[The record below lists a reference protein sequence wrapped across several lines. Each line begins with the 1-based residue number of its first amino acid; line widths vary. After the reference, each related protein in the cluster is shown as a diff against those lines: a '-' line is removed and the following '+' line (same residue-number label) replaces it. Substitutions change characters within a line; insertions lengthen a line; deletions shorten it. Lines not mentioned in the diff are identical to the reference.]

1 MADCR
6 ISNLNIS
13 AHKSEIQRHSISER
27 HTNLSKQISTNKLS
41 VLEIISKNT
50 SNLNVK
56 RAELAENNLPFS
68 LMDKLIPPCKNIF
81 KDSKV
86 AAAKELR
93 LEDSRR

>member
-1 MADCR
+1 MAHCR
-6 ISNLNIS
+6 ICNLNIT

-27 HTNLSKQISTNKLS
+27 HKNLSKQISTNKLS

-68 LMDKLIPPCKNIF
+68 LMDKLIPLCKNIF

-86 AAAKELR
+86 AAGKELR
-93 LEDSRR
+93 LEDCRR

>member
-1 MADCR
+1 M
-6 ISNLNIS
+6 
-13 AHKSEIQRHSISER
+13 
-27 HTNLSKQISTNKLS
+27 
-41 VLEIISKNT
+41 EIISKNT

-56 RAELAENNLPFS
+56 KAELAGNNLPFS
-68 LMDKLIPPCKNIF
+68 LMDKLIPLCKNIF